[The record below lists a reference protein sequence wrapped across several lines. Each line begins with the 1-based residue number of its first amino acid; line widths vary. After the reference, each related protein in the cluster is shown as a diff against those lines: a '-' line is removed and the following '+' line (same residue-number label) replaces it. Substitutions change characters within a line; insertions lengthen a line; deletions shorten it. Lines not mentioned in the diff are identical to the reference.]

1 MILVSLLCDARVVT
15 GGEWLPDP
23 FTAFRA
29 APARPRLL
37 RLLLRVGITPRPPT
51 GFLRDV
57 VVEHSGAHRGR
68 FDIKR
73 GGLLPIVNLARYGA
87 VAAGSRVTGTVERL
101 RVAGRAGALDRPTTE
116 SLEAA
121 FDLLTSL
128 RLAHQVEAVREGRPP
143 DDFIDPR
150 TLNPLARR
158 YLRDA
163 FRAIASTQRA
173 LGNQL
178 DFSGAGV

>member
-1 MILVSLLCDARVVT
+1 
-15 GGEWLPDP
+15 
-23 FTAFRA
+23 
-29 APARPRLL
+29 
-37 RLLLRVGITPRPPT
+37 VGLAPRPPT

-57 VVEHSGAHRGR
+57 VVEQSGEHRGR
-68 FDIKR
+68 LDIKR

-87 VAAGSRVTGTVERL
+87 VAAGSRVTGTVDRL
-101 RVAGRAGALDRPTTE
+101 RVAARAGTLDRQTAE
-116 SLEAA
+116 SLEEA
-121 FDLLTSL
+121 FDLLTAL
-128 RLAHQVEAVREGRPP
+128 RLDHQVDALRHARPA

-163 FRAIASTQRA
+163 FRTIASTQRS

-178 DFSGAGV
+178 SFGDAAL